1 LIFSII
7 SVSKKPKEIF
17 QKLITEYE
25 KRIAHPNALNWIF
38 INPANINQK
47 TENKKFIEAEN
58 IIKFIPKSS
67 YVISLDEGGKQL
79 SSIDFSSSIEKI
91 NQSFNEIT
99 FIIGGAD
106 GLHENIIKASNLVL
120 SLSSLTLPHQL
131 VKIFLV
137 EQLYRAILI
146 SKNHPYHRE

>member
-1 LIFSII
+1 MIFNIV
-7 SVSKKPKEIF
+7 SVSKKPKDIF
-17 QKLITEYE
+17 QTLISEYE
-25 KRIAHPNALNWIF
+25 KRIAHPNIINWIF

-47 TENKKFIEAEN
+47 IENKKLLEAEN
-58 IIKFIPKSS
+58 TLKHIPKNS

-79 SSIDFSSSIEKI
+79 SSADLSKSIETI

-106 GLHENIIKASNLVL
+106 GLHENIIKTSNAVI

-137 EQLYRAILI
+137 EQIYRAILI